1 MKKLLLLCIILFG
14 SSSLP
19 AQLSAEN
26 YTKKMAGAFALGLGF
41 VLSEAGNSN
50 GKRDYSAEIPFL
62 AGHITGIAFWAIP
75 WVIVLSNYSSKSER
89 ALNK

>member
-1 MKKLLLLCIILFG
+1 
-14 SSSLP
+14 
-19 AQLSAEN
+19 
-26 YTKKMAGAFALGLGF
+26 
-41 VLSEAGNSN
+41 
-50 GKRDYSAEIPFL
+50 L